1 MSSKEDTAPPAAD
14 LPMGHTT
21 REGVDALRKRKHSKK
36 SIFRKNGV
44 TSSATLSTGDVVAVP
59 FHAYENE
66 AFIIWA
72 TTDEE
77 WVRSKIKGRWK
88 PVLDHHAGHHRA
100 QVALWVIRSED
111 SVVGPV
117 LQYML
122 CFTVWPEDRV
132 DQPDVCSGAES
143 HKLFSEGAAHPY
155 IFKVWTDS
163 EVYATYC
170 REVLKLDADVA
181 TEITIKPREKSLQK
195 FRLTDSSGLL
205 LSAIIHMPELS
216 WCCHPDVWR
225 AWGCC
230 FPCACGSRGHTDQ
243 WSFAIPAP
251 EGSAEDD
258 NPVSSLAEST
268 QSSALMLQVANY
280 IFEETPQ
287 LADAV
292 HDDNLQVLEWQF
304 GLVGV

>member
-1 MSSKEDTAPPAAD
+1 M
-14 LPMGHTT
+14 
-21 REGVDALRKRKHSKK
+21 
-36 SIFRKNGV
+36 

-72 TTDEE
+72 TADEE

-88 PVLDHHAGHHRA
+88 PVLDRNAGHHRA
-100 QVALWVIRSED
+100 QVALWVIRSDD

-132 DQPDVCSGAES
+132 DQPDVCSGAEA

-170 REVLKLDADVA
+170 REVLNLDAEVA

-230 FPCACGSRGHTDQ
+230 FPCAYGSRGHTDQ
-243 WSFAIPAP
+243 WSFAIPTP
-251 EGSAEDD
+251 EGSTGDD
-258 NPVSSLAEST
+258 NPV
-268 QSSALMLQVANY
+268 ANF

-292 HDDNLQVLEWQF
+292 HDDNLQVDGIFKEMKFVADSYHVDDKLKFVLQPPIIVHQHPQEFNSIQRLEPSAATNSTRA
-304 GLVGV
+304 